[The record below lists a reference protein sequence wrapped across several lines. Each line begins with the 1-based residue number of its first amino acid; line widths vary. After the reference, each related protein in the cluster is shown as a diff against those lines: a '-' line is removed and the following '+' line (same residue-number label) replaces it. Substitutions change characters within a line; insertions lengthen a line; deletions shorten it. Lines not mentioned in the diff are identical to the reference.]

1 MKVEKR
7 EFTFNTGQQAWIE
20 YDQAG
25 DLLEIFFQAGEAN
38 CAIELTESIILR
50 FDWKTAQPFSL
61 GFISAS
67 HLIQATEYGEMHF
80 QLLVDEW
87 PDELRDKV
95 WQMLRSAPLNEL
107 LQISSYA
114 PAHTHQ
120 VIPMAAI
127 KHLDW
132 VAEPV

>member
-1 MKVEKR
+1 
-7 EFTFNTGQQAWIE
+7 
-20 YDQAG
+20 
-25 DLLEIFFQAGEAN
+25 
-38 CAIELTESIILR
+38 
-50 FDWKTAQPFSL
+50 
-61 GFISAS
+61 
-67 HLIQATEYGEMHF
+67 MHF